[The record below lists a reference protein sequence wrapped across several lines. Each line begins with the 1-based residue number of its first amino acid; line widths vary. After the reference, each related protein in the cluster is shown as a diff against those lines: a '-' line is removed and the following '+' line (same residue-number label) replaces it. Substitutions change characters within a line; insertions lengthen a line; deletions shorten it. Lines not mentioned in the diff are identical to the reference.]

1 MTIDTVNIG
10 KSFVMAYLIRYAERV
25 ETSNGN
31 VYYRFNGWFQ
41 QLPDDFEF
49 ILHREDLPSDLSE
62 YLCRSGLG
70 GDNPKIEKPKI

>member
-1 MTIDTVNIG
+1 MSGSIDIG
-10 KSFVMAYLIRYAERV
+10 KNIALANLTKFAERV
-25 ETSNGN
+25 VTADGN

-41 QLPDDFEF
+41 LSPGDFEF

-70 GDNPKIEKPKI
+70 GDNPQIEKPKI